1 MIKFT
6 ISGRLPSLNDY
17 INVCRHNKYKAATF
31 KKRIDTQII
40 SEIRKQRIGKAKTP
54 VYIEFL
60 WVEKDRRR
68 DLDNIYSGKKYI
80 LDALQTAGV
89 IPNDSQKYVMGL
101 VDTVAFVRC
110 SIFAR
115 SARESGGWLAI
126 ASRTRAR
133 FMSRI
138 YS

>member
-17 INVCRHNKYKAATF
+17 INVCRHNKYKAAAF

-40 SEIRKQRIGKAKTP
+40 SEIRKQRIGKATTP

-89 IPNDSQKYVMGL
+89 IPNDSQKYVVGL
-101 VDTVAFVRC
+101 VDMIAFDKVNPRVEVTIC
-110 SIFAR
+110 SVDV
-115 SARESGGWLAI
+115 
-126 ASRTRAR
+126 
-133 FMSRI
+133 
-138 YS
+138 

>member
-17 INVCRHNKYKAATF
+17 INVCRHNKYKAAAF
-31 KKRIDTQII
+31 KKQVDTQII

-68 DLDNIYSGKKYI
+68 DLDNIYSGKKNI

-89 IPNDSQKYVMGL
+89 IPNDNQRHVIGL
-101 VDTVAFVRC
+101 VD
-110 SIFAR
+110 SI
-115 SARESGGWLAI
+115 EYDKENP
-126 ASRTRAR
+126 
-133 FMSRI
+133 RI
-138 YS
+138 EVTIHEVKD

>member
-17 INVCRHNKYKAATF
+17 INVCRHNKYKAAAF

-54 VYIEFL
+54 AYIEFL

-68 DLDNIYSGKKYI
+68 DLDNIYSGKKYR

-101 VDTVAFVRC
+101 VDMIAFDKANPRVEVTIC
-110 SIFAR
+110 SVDV
-115 SARESGGWLAI
+115 
-126 ASRTRAR
+126 
-133 FMSRI
+133 
-138 YS
+138 

>member
-17 INVCRHNKYKAATF
+17 INVCRHNKYKAAAF
-31 KKRIDTQII
+31 KKQVDTQII
-40 SEIRKQRIGKAKTP
+40 SEIRKQRIGTPKTP

-89 IPNDSQKYVMGL
+89 IPNDNQRHVIGL
-101 VDTVAFVRC
+101 VD
-110 SIFAR
+110 SI
-115 SARESGGWLAI
+115 EYDKENP
-126 ASRTRAR
+126 
-133 FMSRI
+133 RI
-138 YS
+138 EVTIHEVKD